1 MQQMGD
7 YCFPVYSLILCHY
20 VWIECMFINDY
31 KFIISVI
38 FQCEWLCV
46 SLPRV
51 LLNSVYLLFENLCL
65 TYAFLCWCFPFSKA
79 GYLATYFLCFRCL

>member
-20 VWIECMFINDY
+20 VWIECMFINDC
-31 KFIISVI
+31 KFMVSVI
-38 FQCEWLCV
+38 FHCEWLCV

-51 LLNSVYLLFENLCL
+51 LLNLVYLLFENLCL
-65 TYAFLCWCFPFSKA
+65 TFAFLCLCFPFSKA
-79 GYLATYFLCFRCL
+79 GYLGAYFLGFRCF